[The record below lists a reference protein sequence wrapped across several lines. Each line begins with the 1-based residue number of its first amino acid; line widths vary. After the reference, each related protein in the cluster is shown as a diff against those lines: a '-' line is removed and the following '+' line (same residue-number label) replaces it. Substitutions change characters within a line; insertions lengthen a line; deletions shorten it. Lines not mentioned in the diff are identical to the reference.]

1 MTRTR
6 PEASG
11 SYLRELLG
19 MPYTDEQLRI
29 ITYPMQPQL
38 VVAGAGSGKTAV
50 MAARVVHLV
59 AWHGIA
65 PAAVLG
71 LTFTNKAA
79 VELASRVRLA
89 LETLGTGA
97 TASAQQDDDEPTV
110 STYHAYAARLLADH
124 ALRIGREPLTTLL
137 TEAGRWQLAVRVVNA
152 ATGPFQALEWKPPTV
167 ARYLLNLDAEM
178 SEHLVTAAHVRQC
191 DAALRAQ
198 VAGLDRPPQHV
209 RDVSTAALA
218 RDELLTLVEGYRR
231 AKADLDL
238 VDYGDQVALAAEIA
252 IRRPEVGALE
262 RDRYPV
268 VVLDEYQDTGVA
280 QRLLLAALFSGG
292 AHPVTA
298 VGDPCQSIYGW
309 RGASVGNL
317 LRFPQHFRGPE
328 LADFGAQ
335 FLMTSFRNDSRILE
349 VANKVSAPLR
359 ESRAGSRRPHLDV
372 PVLSVGPGRDG
383 AGDVRCARHLTVL
396 AEVDWVGEEIER
408 AIRQEHVDP
417 GQVAVLCRR
426 RSDFGLL
433 HEELVGRE
441 LPVEVVGLGGLLE
454 MPEVADVVATLEV
467 LAEPTANAALMRLL
481 TGPRWRIGPRDL
493 VALGHHAS
501 ALVGSEADDGPD
513 ADPDPDCG
521 QELRKATLAV
531 DPCDVVA
538 LTDALDSLRPED
550 SRYSGEG
557 LRRLRAL
564 AAELKA
570 LRPLTAQPVVEAVS
584 GVVTAIGLAAEIEA
598 QPAPMAIA
606 RAANLAAFLDHAAS
620 FAGLDGA
627 ADLGAFLAFLQAAG
641 DAEDGLDIGAVA
653 ATNTIKLLTVHKAKG
668 LEWDVVVLPGLCEEV
683 FPSRQGRSLW
693 TRAAKVLPYQLRGD
707 CADLPPDPELTG
719 KGIAAFKELCRGDEL
734 EEERRLAYVAV
745 TRARHR
751 LLASGY
757 HWGLTQ
763 TNAKEL
769 SPFLEEIHDAC
780 VAGAGTV
787 GTWVEDAGE
796 TNPLIGAAVDV
807 SWPAP
812 YEPLALARRRAAA
825 QAVGEA
831 LAAGGA
837 MPDADGSDLSEGERG
852 QLARWGAE
860 AGVLLAELAAA
871 SGGDRLVPLPRS
883 LTASQVVRLAADP
896 DGLAQSL
903 ARPMPA
909 RPDEAARR
917 GTRFHAWVEQLF
929 AERPLFDAGAM
940 PGAADADV
948 PGDEE
953 LAALQ
958 AAFARSPYAGV
969 RPHAVE
975 ARFELFVG
983 DRLVRGRIDAVYR
996 TARGFDVIDY
1006 KTGQFPRNPAGAA
1019 LQLAVYR
1026 LAWAGI
1032 SGVDPAQVGAG
1043 FLYVRTG
1050 EVVRPPDLP
1059 DTAGLVRL
1067 LAGVGC

>member
-1 MTRTR
+1 MSGPR
-6 PEASG
+6 PEAAG
-11 SYLRELLG
+11 RYLRELLG
-19 MPYTDEQLRI
+19 VPYTAEQLQI
-29 ITYPMQPQL
+29 ITHPLCPQL

-59 AWHGIA
+59 AFHGVA

-79 VELASRVRLA
+79 VELAHRVRLA
-89 LETLGTGA
+89 LGTVELDAGA
-97 TASAQQDDDEPTV
+97 SPRPDDDEPTV

-178 SEHLVTAAHVRQC
+178 SEHLVTSAQVRQC

-198 VAGLDRPPQHV
+198 VAALDRPPRYA
-209 RDVSTAALA
+209 RDVATAALA
-218 RDELLTLVEGYRR
+218 RDELLSLVEDYRR

-252 IRRPEVGALE
+252 IRRPEVGAME
-262 RDRYPV
+262 RDRYAV

-280 QRLLLAALFSGG
+280 QRLLLAALFAGG

-317 LRFPQHFRGPE
+317 LRFPQHFQGPE
-328 LADFGAQ
+328 LAAFAAQ
-335 FLMTSFRNDSRILE
+335 FLMTSFRNDGRLLE
-349 VANKVSAPLR
+349 VANRVSAPLR
-359 ESRAGSRRPHLDV
+359 APRAGSRRPRLDV
-372 PVLSVGPGRDG
+372 PVLTVAPGRDRS
-383 AGDVRCARHLTVL
+383 GDVLCARHLTVL
-396 AEVDWVGEEIER
+396 AEADWVGTEIER
-408 AIRQEHVDP
+408 AVRVEQVEP
-417 GQVAVLCRR
+417 GSVAVLCRR

-433 HEELVGRE
+433 HEELVRRG

-467 LAEPTANAALMRLL
+467 LADPTANAALVRLM

-493 VALGHHAS
+493 VALGQHAA
-501 ALVGSEADDGPD
+501 ALARAEPAD
-513 ADPDPDCG
+513 ADADADG
-521 QELRKATLAV
+521 ERELRKATSAV

-538 LTDALDSLRPED
+538 LTDALDSLRPAD
-550 SRYSGEG
+550 SRYSEEG

-564 AAELKA
+564 SAELKG
-570 LRPLTAQPVVEAVS
+570 LRPLTGQPVVEAVS
-584 GVVTAIGLAAEIEA
+584 GVVAAIGLAVEIEA
-598 QPAPMAIA
+598 QPVPIATA
-606 RAANLAAFLDHAAS
+606 RAANLAAFLDHAAA

-627 ADLGAFLAFLQAAG
+627 ADLGAFLAFLEAAG

-668 LEWDVVVLPGLCEEV
+668 LEWDVVVVPGLCEDV

-693 TRAAKVLPYQLRGD
+693 TKTAKVLPYQLRGD
-707 CADLPPDPELTG
+707 CADLPADPEFTG
-719 KGIAAFKELCRGDEL
+719 KGIAAFKELCREDEL

-763 TNAKEL
+763 ATAKEL

-787 GTWVEDAGE
+787 GTWIQDAGE
-796 TNPLIGAAVDV
+796 TNPLTGAAVDV
-807 SWPAP
+807 AWPAP
-812 YEPLALARRRAAA
+812 YEPLALSRRQAAA
-825 QAVGEA
+825 QAVRA
-831 LAAGGA
+831 AMAAGA
-837 MPDADGSDLSEGERG
+837 ALPDRDGDGSPLSEGDRE
-852 QLARWGAE
+852 QLKRWRTE
-860 AGVLLAELAAA
+860 AGLLLAELADTY
-871 SGGDRLVPLPRS
+871 GTDRQVSLPRS

-896 DGLAQSL
+896 AGLARSL

-909 RPDEAARR
+909 RPDPAARR
-917 GTRFHAWVEQLF
+917 GTRFHAWVEHLF
-929 AERPLFDAGAM
+929 DERPLFDTESM
-940 PGAADADV
+940 PGAADAEV
-948 PGDEE
+948 PGDDE
-953 LAALQ
+953 LAALR
-958 AAFARSPYAGV
+958 AAFAQTPYAGV

-975 ARFELFVG
+975 APFELYLAG
-983 DRLVRGRIDAVYR
+983 RRVRGRIDAVYR
-996 TARGFDVIDY
+996 TSDGFDVIDY
-1006 KTGQFPRNPAGAA
+1006 KTGLSPRAPAAAA

-1026 LAWAGI
+1026 LAWAGVA
-1032 SGVDPAQVGAG
+1032 GVPLERVGAG

-1059 DTAGLVRL
+1059 DAAGLARL
-1067 LAGVGC
+1067 LSGPAG